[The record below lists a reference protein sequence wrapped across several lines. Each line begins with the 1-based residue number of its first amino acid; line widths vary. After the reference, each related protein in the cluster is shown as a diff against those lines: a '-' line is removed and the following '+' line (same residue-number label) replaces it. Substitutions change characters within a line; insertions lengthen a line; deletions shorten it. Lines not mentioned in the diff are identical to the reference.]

1 LQRLLLLAALACP
14 GCALLGPDWQEAAPA
29 TIASSF
35 APFRERLI
43 AGEDAETFMRRRTAT
58 LLGGVETLH
67 VTAEGGRISSS
78 TVYETDDPVSLS
90 TLTRTGVQGAAAA
103 VSADGYY
110 LTAAYDLSLG
120 PAHLVIEA
128 GGEVRSAPARVVWT
142 DEDFDVALL
151 HADLAPEDFFA
162 LVPDRE
168 LAEGEVVLSFSHM
181 LGAAAGQLSTDVDLP
196 EEGEYVALT
205 LPHSTPLRRGFSGAP
220 AITLDGELLGVDT
233 STGWETIF
241 TRRSWMSRVRPARL
255 RELMEKD
262 RHGR

>member
-1 LQRLLLLAALACP
+1 MRRFLLLAALACP

-35 APFRERLI
+35 APFREQQI
-43 AGEDAETFMRRRTAT
+43 GGEDAETFMRRRTAT

-67 VTAEGGRISSS
+67 VHAEGGRITAS
-78 TVYETDDPVSLS
+78 TVYETDDPVSLT

-110 LTAAYDLSLG
+110 LTAAHDLSLG
-120 PAHLVIEA
+120 PAHLVIEV

-142 DEDFDVALL
+142 DPDFDVAVL
-151 HADLAPEDFFA
+151 HADLAPEDCFA

-181 LGAAAGQLSTDVDLP
+181 LGPAAGQLQDDVDLP
-196 EEGEYVALT
+196 GEGDYVALT

-255 RELMEKD
+255 QELMEAD
-262 RHGR
+262 RRGR